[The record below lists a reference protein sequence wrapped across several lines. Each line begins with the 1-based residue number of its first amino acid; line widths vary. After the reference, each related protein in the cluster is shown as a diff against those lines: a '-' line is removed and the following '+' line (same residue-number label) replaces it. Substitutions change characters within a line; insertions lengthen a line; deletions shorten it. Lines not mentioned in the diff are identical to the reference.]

1 MDISSKNNLSK
12 TEQAEWLKLINDKT
26 IIIKPEDKGAQ

>member
-12 TEQAEWLKLINDKT
+12 TEQSQLSKLINDKT
-26 IIIKPEDKGAQ
+26 IIIKPADKGAQ